1 MECFSIASRE
11 DCECSQDKK
20 KSWMPKL
27 MARYP
32 GPVTAYLDIL
42 SPWRLYICMVVKH
55 QLDMR
60 IFSKGKE
67 ECFQMKYAHN
77 RESHAIIVKTCFP
90 DAHLT
95 PRKQGHLYPK
105 EFPELGVINKV
116 RSGSPSSGQATVQ
129 TLGALEWVEAC
140 LSKRKTHAD
149 REREL
154 GRWLMVPPTED
165 FSVKEQSCD
174 CLLIIQQSWTC

>member
-1 MECFSIASRE
+1 MAS
-11 DCECSQDKK
+11 
-20 KSWMPKL
+20 
-27 MARYP
+27 YP
-32 GPVTAYLDIL
+32 GPVTTNLDIL

-67 ECFQMKYAHN
+67 ECFPMKYAHS
-77 RESHAIIVKTCFP
+77 RESRAIIVKTFFP

-95 PRKQGHLYPK
+95 YRKQGHLYPE
-105 EFPELGVINKV
+105 EFPDLGEINKV
-116 RSGSPSSGQATVQ
+116 RSGSPSSGQAMVQ
-129 TLGALEWVEAC
+129 TLGELGWVEAC

-154 GRWLMVPPTED
+154 GG
-165 FSVKEQSCD
+165 
-174 CLLIIQQSWTC
+174 